1 MTRGSGIF
9 IRMMV
14 AALVYSDA
22 VTAKLRSSKSKTVA
36 VKDEHMHIFSFEKKK
51 RDTKQRN

>member
-14 AALVYSDA
+14 AALVYADA

-36 VKDEHMHIFSFEKKK
+36 MHSKTNINFHLKKK